1 MVRSVAMAASTRKRH
16 HSETSANPAPGTSS
30 KKNRTNTPVT
40 PIKGKSAT
48 HIYRALAASSR
59 PVAPNSRPALV
70 NYPSLD
76 QFWLAFGDAP
86 SSQYLKSAATLE
98 DYSRLVKY
106 FHGRLVLL
114 VRGLHL
120 PEVSVIFRA
129 TTPAWHN
136 SAESEVQDAL
146 EEAFESAYDWA
157 NAEVTKKIR
166 AYSRA
171 WFQSP
176 AGQVYKE
183 AWTSAK

>member
-1 MVRSVAMAASTRKRH
+1 MVRSAAMAASTRKRQ
-16 HSETSANPAPGTSS
+16 HSETSANPAPSTPS
-30 KKNRTNTPVT
+30 KKNRTNPPVS

-48 HIYRALAASSR
+48 HMYRALAGSSHR
-59 PVAPNSRPALV
+59 VAPNSRPALGD
-70 NYPSLD
+70 YPPLD
-76 QFWLAFGDAP
+76 QFWLVFGDAP

-106 FHGRLVLL
+106 FYGGLVLL

-120 PEVSVIFRA
+120 PEISVIFRA

-136 SAESEVQDAL
+136 AAESEVQDAL
-146 EEAFESAYDWA
+146 EEAFESACGWA
-157 NAEVTKKIR
+157 NAGVTKKTR

-171 WFQSP
+171 WFQPP
-176 AGQVYKE
+176 AGQVYEE